1 MENDK
6 SLFMQRFIHIFIL
19 SWRKNKILL
28 RMATLASSHFM
39 VFYKTPRGQC

>member
-19 SWRKNKILL
+19 SEKKQN
-28 RMATLASSHFM
+28 LAQNGHI
-39 VFYKTPRGQC
+39 G